1 MATKWEKVKY
11 IRRVRPDSDDG
22 LTDECYD
29 AIDDSKVN
37 ITLNGE
43 QSALTSQEG
52 IKPKFYQENPL
63 LSQSQPILKHRSNSC
78 LYLSVPQNIGRQK
91 THEEA
96 RGTSSLRKTSSTF
109 SLVNNHEI
117 DGDISTRSQPSKN
130 TPRILVRDL
139 FNSKPEYKSHR
150 LKVSLNIIYINKLA
164 LCRKI
169 AVFHISV
176 FYNICKFP
184 NCDKSTWYCI
194 KWSWYSWA
202 SSWKKIEFRKYWVTN
217 KHWETNKR
225 ARRLICISICYW
237 SWWKKYHSL
246 LPTVWILIDHR
257 QIAKRYWL
265 ISH

>member
-1 MATKWEKVKY
+1 MDISREILPFTILRLRYEMATKWEKVKY

-91 THEEA
+91 IHEEA

-109 SLVNNHEI
+109 SLVNSHEI

-139 FNSKPEYKSHR
+139 FNSKPQYKSHR
-150 LKVSLNIIYINKLA
+150 LKVSLNIIYINKLLYA
-164 LCRKI
+164 AKSRFSTFLCFIIYANFPIVIKVRDI
-169 AVFHISV
+169 VLNEVDIPELAVGKRSSFV
-176 FYNICKFP
+176 NI
-184 NCDKSTWYCI
+184 
-194 KWSWYSWA
+194 
-202 SSWKKIEFRKYWVTN
+202 E
-217 KHWETNKR
+217 
-225 ARRLICISICYW
+225 
-237 SWWKKYHSL
+237 
-246 LPTVWILIDHR
+246 
-257 QIAKRYWL
+257 
-265 ISH
+265 